1 MAGLP
6 GPKTRQG
13 LIDYCLRRLG
23 APVIEINVDPDQ
35 VEDRIDD
42 AFQFFQDYH
51 FDGVEKVFLKHQI
64 TAQDIS
70 QNYIDFSNN
79 PLIVS
84 ILRVIPITN
93 SNRNM
98 GMFDVQYQMR
108 LNDLYTFTSTSIMH
122 YDIMQKH
129 LALLNFEFNT
139 DPGIE
144 FVRHQGQL
152 HINTNWQTD
161 FPVGSYIIIECY
173 RILDPQSY
181 PDVYNDRWLK
191 AYATELIRRQW
202 GENLMKYSGV
212 ALIGGTQLNGGEIY
226 QKALDNLEKLEHE
239 VQESFQLPVNF
250 ILG

>member
-1 MAGLP
+1 MPASS
-6 GPKTRQG
+6 RQD
-13 LIDYCLRRLG
+13 LIDYCYRRLG
-23 APVIEINVDPDQ
+23 SPVIEINVDPDQ

-70 QNYIDFSNN
+70 NQYIQIPAPIISV
-79 PLIVS
+79 I
-84 ILRVIPITN
+84 RVIPIGD
-93 SNRNM
+93 SNLHM
-98 GMFDVQYQMR
+98 GMFDIQYQMR

-129 LALLNFEFNT
+129 LALLQFEFNT
-139 DPGIE
+139 EPGIE

-152 HINTNWQTD
+152 RINHDWSVLHVN
-161 FPVGSYIIIECY
+161 GYMIIECY
-173 RILDPQSY
+173 RILDPSLY
-181 PDVYNDRWLK
+181 PDIYNDRWLK
-191 AYATELIRRQW
+191 AYCTELIRRQW

-226 QKALDNLEKLEHE
+226 QKALDNIEKLEQQVHDE
-239 VQESFQLPVNF
+239 FQLPIDWIV
-250 ILG
+250 G